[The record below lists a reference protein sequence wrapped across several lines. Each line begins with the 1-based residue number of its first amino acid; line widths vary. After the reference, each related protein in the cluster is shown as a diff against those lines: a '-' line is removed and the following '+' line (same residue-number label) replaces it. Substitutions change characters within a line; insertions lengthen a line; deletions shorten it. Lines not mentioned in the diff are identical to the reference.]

1 LSYAQQRLW
10 FADQLRPE
18 SALYNVAIALRLT
31 GQLNIA
37 ALEQS
42 LSEII
47 RRHEVLRT
55 TFPEAQGTP
64 VQVITA
70 AVNFTLP
77 LTDLSAGEEAER
89 ESAARR
95 LAEEEA
101 ERPFDLSDGPLLR
114 ASLLKLAAQEH
125 VMLFTMHHII
135 SDGWS
140 MGVLIK
146 EVSVLYEA
154 YSRGE
159 ASPLAELEVQY
170 ADYAVWQREWLRGEV
185 LEEQLG
191 YWREQLKGVA
201 EVLEMP
207 TDKVRP
213 AVQSFVGANEPLRL
227 SAELSDALKA
237 LSRREGVT
245 LFMTLLAVWQ
255 SLLYCYT
262 GQEQIVVGTPIA
274 NRNRAE
280 TEDLIGFFANTV
292 VLRSDLSG
300 NPGFGELLR
309 RVREVCL
316 GAYTHQDVPFE
327 KLVRELRP
335 ERSLSHSP
343 LFQVWFAFQNAPIP
357 AALRLGDLSFAELK
371 VDNMTSKSDLVIT
384 VTDAEQNLEVALEY
398 NSDLFNADTISR
410 MLQSY
415 ELLLSSVA
423 SQHEIELEA
432 LKEIFVEEEKRQQS
446 VKEQNLEEAER
457 QSLKS
462 IKRRPISESTMA
474 R

>member
-1 LSYAQQRLW
+1 VV
-10 FADQLRPE
+10 P
-18 SALYNVAIALRLT
+18 
-31 GQLNIA
+31 
-37 ALEQS
+37 
-42 LSEII
+42 
-47 RRHEVLRT
+47 
-55 TFPEAQGTP
+55 
-64 VQVITA
+64 
-70 AVNFTLP
+70 LP
-77 LTDLSAGEEAER
+77 
-89 ESAARR
+89 
-95 LAEEEA
+95 
-101 ERPFDLSDGPLLR
+101 
-114 ASLLKLAAQEH
+114 
-125 VMLFTMHHII
+125 
-135 SDGWS
+135 
-140 MGVLIK
+140 
-146 EVSVLYEA
+146 
-154 YSRGE
+154 
-159 ASPLAELEVQY
+159 SP
-170 ADYAVWQREWLRGEV
+170 
-185 LEEQLG
+185 
-191 YWREQLKGVA
+191 
-201 EVLEMP
+201 P
-207 TDKVRP
+207 
-213 AVQSFVGANEPLRL
+213 
-227 SAELSDALKA
+227 
-237 LSRREGVT
+237 
-245 LFMTLLAVWQ
+245 
-255 SLLYCYT
+255 
-262 GQEQIVVGTPIA
+262 
-274 NRNRAE
+274 
-280 TEDLIGFFANTV
+280 
-292 VLRSDLSG
+292 G